1 MYLFVYI
8 YVCVCIYWCIFVYEY
23 KNIYLYIY
31 IYLFIRIYKYTFV
44 VYTHILAQS
53 LGRAWALQCD
63 SFPSQSPFPLFNL
76 HPAGKM
82 KSVQL
87 KRWRRIWIPT
97 PGKLYFQV
105 GRRKRILIPIPVTLY
120 IQVGQWRRNSIPAPL
135 MKINLPSSC
144 WCRQSPGICRIYV
157 YIYACIYG
165 FEGRDVWFPEGKQFV
180 LQFFPTDTH
189 PERWKPRHPGVASVP
204 YTFASCQR
212 AWV

>member
-1 MYLFVYI
+1 M
-8 YVCVCIYWCIFVYEY
+8 YEY
-23 KNIYLYIY
+23 INIYLYIY

-87 KRWRRIWIPT
+87 ERWRRIWIPT

-105 GRRKRILIPIPVTLY
+105 GRRKRILIPTPVTLY
-120 IQVGQWRRNSIPAPL
+120 IQVGQ
-135 MKINLPSSC
+135 
-144 WCRQSPGICRIYV
+144 
-157 YIYACIYG
+157 
-165 FEGRDVWFPEGKQFV
+165 
-180 LQFFPTDTH
+180 
-189 PERWKPRHPGVASVP
+189 
-204 YTFASCQR
+204 
-212 AWV
+212 